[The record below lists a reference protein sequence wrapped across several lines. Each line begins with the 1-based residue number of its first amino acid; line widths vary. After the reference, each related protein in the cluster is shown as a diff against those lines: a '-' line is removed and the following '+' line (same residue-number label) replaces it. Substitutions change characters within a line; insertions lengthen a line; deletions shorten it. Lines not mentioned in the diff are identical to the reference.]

1 MPKEDKKKNGNKK
14 GDASSS
20 AKAGAKAESTVV
32 ANPRL
37 VAAIKS
43 YQVAVEQTQS
53 YLLDVATI
61 CQEEQLT
68 KAEVVASI
76 VEARGVKKETA
87 EQQYSRMRKLLTDPD
102 ELEAL
107 RSGETDLKTLREKT
121 KKTQKNP
128 STKKQAENREKRFAK
143 AVSIIVNVAKEGGM
157 DRETI
162 LNALKSALKKA
173 GVK

>member
-1 MPKEDKKKNGNKK
+1 MPKPDKKNGKK
-14 GDASSS
+14 GETSSS
-20 AKAGAKAESTVV
+20 ATAKAKAESTVV

-37 VAAIKS
+37 VAAIKQYETS
-43 YQVAVEQTQS
+43 REQTQT
-53 YLLDVATI
+53 YLVDVATI
-61 CQEEQLT
+61 VQQEQLT

-87 EQQYSRMRKLLTDPD
+87 EQQYSRMRALLTDPD
-102 ELEAL
+102 ALEQL
-107 RSGETDLKTLREKT
+107 RSGETDLKTIREKT

-128 STKKQAENREKRFAK
+128 STKKAQENREKRFAK
-143 AVSIIVNVAKEGGM
+143 AVSTICNVAKEGGM

-162 LNALKSALKKA
+162 MNALKAALKKA